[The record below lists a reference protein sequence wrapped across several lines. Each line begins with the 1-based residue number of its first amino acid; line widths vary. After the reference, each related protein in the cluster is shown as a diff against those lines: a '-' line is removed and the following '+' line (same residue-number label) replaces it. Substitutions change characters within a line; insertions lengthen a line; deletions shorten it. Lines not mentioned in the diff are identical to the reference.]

1 MNARL
6 SFKQAAEAIGT
17 NLGTLIQMRAK
28 GAKLFDPTFPPMT
41 NGTFDAAEIA
51 AWKTAKNVQSPVHG
65 APSQAT
71 PPIDTTAQGTKS

>member
-17 NLGTLIQMRAK
+17 NQGMLLKLRAK
-28 GAKLFDPTFPPMT
+28 GATSYDSTFPKST
-41 NGTFDAAEIA
+41 SGTFDAAEVA
-51 AWKTAKNVQSPVHG
+51 AWMAAKSGQPPVPV